1 MFALRSDTVNIGF
14 FGPEPAAP
22 IHEAVALL
30 RERDDFLILCH
41 QKPDGDTVGSAFAL
55 REALRQMGKRAQ
67 VACSDAFTPRYD
79 FITKGEREP
88 HRDFV
93 PKTYITVDIADPSL
107 LGDKLEHLRANIDL
121 AIDHHPSF
129 TKFAACNVGYPS
141 TAAAGEIVY
150 HILRELGVEL
160 TLDIAQ
166 ALYTALSTDTGCFR
180 YSNTTPS
187 ALRMAADLAELGLE
201 LHELNYRLFMLKSR
215 ARMMLEARV
224 VNDAHF
230 YKDGK
235 IAVAVVTQELRHE
248 LHAEEDDM
256 DDIGTLMRCIEGVE
270 VGVLMKETPQ
280 GAYKVSFRSAQH
292 INVSEVAQE
301 FGGGGHRRAS
311 GCLIAGPEQQAEKAL
326 VEAIERAYAAL

>member
-1 MFALRSDTVNIGF
+1 MSEIL
-14 FGPEPAAP
+14 E
-22 IHEAVALL
+22 LL
-30 RERDDFLILCH
+30 SLISRLLHAENVLILCH
-41 QKPDGDTVGSAFAL
+41 KNPDGDTVGSSAAL
-55 REALRQMGKRAQ
+55 YHALKGLGKTA
-67 VACSDAFTPRYD
+67 ALLCSDPIPARYSYMQAELFTGQ
-79 FITKGEREP
+79 FEP
-88 HRDFV
+88 G
-93 PKTYITVDIADPSL
+93 YIVAVDVASIQL
-107 LGDKLEHLRANIDL
+107 FGDGVKPYSDKVDL
-121 AIDHHPSF
+121 CIDHHGS
-129 TKFAACNVGYPS
+129 NSGYADAMYLDAD
-141 TAAAGEIVY
+141 AAATAEIIYQLLEAMQVP
-150 HILRELGVEL
+150 ITPV
-160 TLDIAQ
+160 IADC
-166 ALYTALSTDTGCFR
+166 LYTGLSTDTGCFR

-235 IAVAVVTQELRHE
+235 IAVAVVTQELRRE

>member
-1 MFALRSDTVNIGF
+1 
-14 FGPEPAAP
+14 
-22 IHEAVALL
+22 
-30 RERDDFLILCH
+30 
-41 QKPDGDTVGSAFAL
+41 
-55 REALRQMGKRAQ
+55 
-67 VACSDAFTPRYD
+67 
-79 FITKGEREP
+79 
-88 HRDFV
+88 
-93 PKTYITVDIADPSL
+93 
-107 LGDKLEHLRANIDL
+107 
-121 AIDHHPSF
+121 
-129 TKFAACNVGYPS
+129 
-141 TAAAGEIVY
+141 
-150 HILRELGVEL
+150 
-160 TLDIAQ
+160 
-166 ALYTALSTDTGCFR
+166 
-180 YSNTTPS
+180 
-187 ALRMAADLAELGLE
+187 MAADLAELGLE

-235 IAVAVVTQELRHE
+235 IAVAVVTQELRRE